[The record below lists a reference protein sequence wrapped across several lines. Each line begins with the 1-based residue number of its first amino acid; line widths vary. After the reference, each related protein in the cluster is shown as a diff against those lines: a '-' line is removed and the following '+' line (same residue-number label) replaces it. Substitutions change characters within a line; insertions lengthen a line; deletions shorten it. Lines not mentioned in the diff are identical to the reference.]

1 MLRTCRADIERRSK
15 HKNGKLLRREVI
27 QMTIDF
33 KAFSLKEEK
42 EG

>member
-1 MLRTCRADIERRSK
+1 MLRTCGVDIVRRSK
-15 HKNGKLLRREVI
+15 HKNGKLLRSEVI

-33 KAFSLKEEK
+33 KAFRLKEEK